1 MTNGL
6 RSLKRCTVAAPFL
19 VLPFI
24 LAVPPQ
30 TQAEAASESSFLSR
44 FQGQWH
50 ASGLVRRNARSD
62 GNQVTCT
69 MSGSHGASSVS
80 IGGTCRAYLIFTR
93 EIRADLSY
101 DPRTGR
107 YSGTY
112 VGSRI
117 GPASLS
123 GRRFGD
129 TVTLAIRWPKPVNGD
144 TQATM
149 IIRSLGSDAFRFVVT
164 DHVAPGGPVETMTD
178 LTFRR
183 AG

>member
-1 MTNGL
+1 MDTRMTNGL

-44 FQGQWH
+44 FQEQWH

-123 GRRFGD
+123 GADRHFHDPSAAG
-129 TVTLAIRWPKPVNGD
+129 L
-144 TQATM
+144 
-149 IIRSLGSDAFRFVVT
+149 LGSLLRIRR
-164 DHVAPGGPVETMTD
+164 D
-178 LTFRR
+178 L
-183 AG
+183 AQP